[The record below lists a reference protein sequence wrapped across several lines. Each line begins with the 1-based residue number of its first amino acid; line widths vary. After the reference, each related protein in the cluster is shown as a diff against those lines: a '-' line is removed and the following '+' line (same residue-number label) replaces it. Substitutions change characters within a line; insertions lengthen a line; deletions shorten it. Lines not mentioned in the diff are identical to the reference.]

1 LDEAQELLED
11 ELFRDLPTTASE
23 AVNYCIITSKPFEN
37 LFTQIRQ
44 MYSAKGESSFLGSIT
59 DLTAVADMVIGRAP
73 IGNRMRQYQTDI
85 INGPFDVDKLDYLT
99 RDSYFTGINFS
110 VDIDRLM
117 PSLKVLS
124 SYYSVDCSYM
134 TPSTTITR

>member
-1 LDEAQELLED
+1 
-11 ELFRDLPTTASE
+11 
-23 AVNYCIITSKPFEN
+23 
-37 LFTQIRQ
+37 
-44 MYSAKGESSFLGSIT
+44 
-59 DLTAVADMVIGRAP
+59 MVIGRAP

-117 PSLKVLS
+117 PSLKVWQPPTSTERRLVVDAKGDS
-124 SYYSVDCSYM
+124 S
-134 TPSTTITR
+134 T